1 MRLLPLC
8 VFVGRIGRRRELLHN
23 TSNLVFVKLGDG
35 RVGSESE
42 VVREFDCP
50 CNGRSRCARH

>member
-1 MRLLPLC
+1 M
-8 VFVGRIGRRRELLHN
+8 FVGRIGRRRELLYN
-23 TSNLVFVKLGDG
+23 TSNLVSVKPGDG